1 MWILGL
7 KGLSILQ
14 HLNDTQSRVFVEECL
29 LRLLQC
35 LKSRLKDVRPS
46 DYCRILSHSHKA
58 TENLFTESVCQ
69 GVTKQNL
76 VDDLRDLGF
85 TVSQTT
91 KTEK

>member
-1 MWILGL
+1 MSSQTASML
-7 KGLSILQ
+7 K
-14 HLNDTQSRVFVEECL
+14 
-29 LRLLQC
+29 
-35 LKSRLKDVRPS
+35 KRLKDVGPS

-76 VDDLRDLGF
+76 ADDLRDLGF